1 MINFNSPG
9 IPDGAFAR
17 QAGIPMTKQEIR
29 AIALAKLQ
37 LSPGLTVYDIG
48 AGTGSVA
55 IECQRLVG
63 PGRVYA
69 IESNPNALEL
79 IKLNIR
85 RFNVELQIIAGTAP
99 AVLDPLPEADRI
111 FIGGSGGEIES
122 MVMGCDRKLKPGG
135 ILVMN
140 TITLYTP
147 LLAHQVLEGLGYDIE
162 AVQVNIAVNVKTGNS
177 RIWQARNPVT
187 IISAKKGARP

>member
-1 MINFNSPG
+1 MP
-9 IPDGAFAR
+9 A
-17 QAGIPMTKQEIR
+17 
-29 AIALAKLQ
+29 
-37 LSPGLTVYDIG
+37 
-48 AGTGSVA
+48 
-55 IECQRLVG
+55 
-63 PGRVYA
+63 PGRPGEGLCHRV
-69 IESNPNALEL
+69 NPDALEL

-147 LLAHQVLEGLGYDIE
+147 LLAHQVLEGWD
-162 AVQVNIAVNVKTGNS
+162 
-177 RIWQARNPVT
+177 T
-187 IISAKKGARP
+187 I

>member
-1 MINFNSPG
+1 M
-9 IPDGAFAR
+9 
-17 QAGIPMTKQEIR
+17 
-29 AIALAKLQ
+29 
-37 LSPGLTVYDIG
+37 
-48 AGTGSVA
+48 
-55 IECQRLVG
+55 
-63 PGRVYA
+63 
-69 IESNPNALEL
+69 
-79 IKLNIR
+79 
-85 RFNVELQIIAGTAP
+85 
-99 AVLDPLPEADRI
+99 LDPLPEADRI

-177 RIWQARNPVT
+177 RIWQARSHYN
-187 IISAKKGARP
+187 